1 MFLTGG
7 DHYVAIYEELQTWCW
22 CGGDISCDTLR
33 GETATSEIIFKLD
46 VKIVMI
52 IKIAP
57 NSADVDVPVIIIP
70 SSVTIPS
77 SPLDPAQPSAP
88 RYQVPVECTKCAVF
102 DACFYT
108 FLESIA
114 FVADL
119 ICSKLYGTANDSKQ
133 TNDKT
138 C

>member
-1 MFLTGG
+1 ML
-7 DHYVAIYEELQTWCW
+7 VW
-22 CGGDISCDTLR
+22 GDISCDTLR
-33 GETATSEIIFKLD
+33 GETAALEIIFKLD

-77 SPLDPAQPSAP
+77 SLSSPLVPAQASAP
-88 RYQVPVECTKCAVF
+88 RYQVPVKCTKCAVF
-102 DACFYT
+102 DASFYV
-108 FLESIA
+108 FLESVA

-119 ICSKLYGTANDSKQ
+119 ICSKL
-133 TNDKT
+133 
-138 C
+138 CC

>member
-1 MFLTGG
+1 ML
-7 DHYVAIYEELQTWCW
+7 VW
-22 CGGDISCDTLR
+22 GDISCDTLR
-33 GETATSEIIFKLD
+33 GETATLEIIFKLD

-57 NSADVDVPVIIIP
+57 NSADVDVSGIIP

-77 SPLDPAQPSAP
+77 SPLVPAQASAP

-108 FLESIA
+108 FLESMPSL
-114 FVADL
+114 L
-119 ICSKLYGTANDSKQ
+119 I
-133 TNDKT
+133 
-138 C
+138 

>member
-1 MFLTGG
+1 ML
-7 DHYVAIYEELQTWCW
+7 VW
-22 CGGDISCDTLR
+22 GDISCDTLR
-33 GETATSEIIFKLD
+33 GETAALEIIFKLD

-57 NSADVDVPVIIIP
+57 NSADVDVPVIIP

-77 SPLDPAQPSAP
+77 SLSSPLDPAQASAP
-88 RYQVPVECTKCAVF
+88 RYQVPVECTKRAVF

-114 FVADL
+114 FVAADL
-119 ICSKLYGTANDSKQ
+119 ICSKL
-133 TNDKT
+133 
-138 C
+138 CC